1 MALSALLLSEDPE
14 VVDVLRPL
22 LPELGIAT
30 DQCAFPDAA
39 LRLLNSQKYEA
50 VIVDDEI
57 LGGVEFMAT
66 LRGLPMTRN
75 AIIFAVTRY
84 STVKEAFQAGANF
97 ALEKPLSAERA
108 LRSFRAGLGL
118 ILRERRRFYRYTV
131 NLPASLEYANRV
143 EAIMINNLS
152 EGGTAIQSSLSLTPG
167 LIAKLRFD
175 LPGRKFTV
183 EAKGEVSWTDNHG
196 HAGICFQ
203 QIPAVH
209 KAKPEDW
216 LNERAKDE
224 SVSRQLNPQ
233 RSWNN
238 GE

>member
-1 MALSALLLSEDPE
+1 MALSAILLSEDPD

-30 DQCAFPDAA
+30 DQCAFPDTAM
-39 LRLLNSQKYEA
+39 RLLNSQKYEA

-75 AIIFAVTRY
+75 AIIFAITRY

-97 ALEKPLSAERA
+97 ALEKPLTAERA
-108 LRSFRAGLGL
+108 QRSFHAALGL
-118 ILRERRRFYRYTV
+118 IMRERRRYYRYTV
-131 NLPASLEYANRV
+131 SLPASVEFANRV
-143 EAIMINNLS
+143 EAITISNLS
-152 EGGTAIQSSLSLTPG
+152 EGGMALETSCALTPG
-167 LIAKLRFD
+167 LIVKVRFE
-175 LPGRKFTV
+175 LPGRRFTV
-183 EAKGEVSWTDNHG
+183 EAKGEVSWTDNHN

-203 QIPAVH
+203 QIPALH
-209 KAKPEDW
+209 KTKLEEW
-216 LNERAKDE
+216 LSERARDE
-224 SVSRQLNPQ
+224 PMAMQLNPQ
-233 RSWNN
+233 RSWKN